1 MVHVVRLIKSGNS
14 YVVTLPAPV
23 REAMHLGRGD
33 QLVVSVEC
41 GRLIMVK
48 VEGALM
54 SNLTDAVEKA
64 KP

>member
-1 MVHVVRLIKSGNS
+1 MVHIVRLVKSGNS

-33 QLVVSVEC
+33 QLVLTYDSD
-41 GRLIMVK
+41 RIIMVR

-54 SNLTDAVEKA
+54 SNLTAAVEKA